1 MRDVLKWIWRLL
13 LVALV
18 ITMFVNNLG
27 MLQIGL
33 VLGIIALRV
42 YIVETDKTIY

>member
-42 YIVETDKTIY
+42 YLVETDKTIY